1 VLGTEVAVLRLQNPQ
16 PRLDWAGR
24 AVIAIL
30 ARLLPRPLR
39 MSPLVTSETLLHWH
53 RPLVRWR

>member
-1 VLGTEVAVLRLQNPQ
+1 VLGNEVAMLWPQNPR

-39 MSPLVTSETLLHWH
+39 MSPLVISETLLHWH
-53 RPLVRWR
+53 RPLIRWR